1 MPLFV
6 LTCLDRPDALETR
19 MATREKHLA
28 YANETGVVRAGG
40 AFLDT
45 EGKPEGSMIIVEV
58 EDIAAARA
66 FAAADPY
73 AIAGV
78 FTSTEV
84 RPWRM
89 ALGGFA

>member
-6 LTCLDRPDALETR
+6 LTCLDRPGALETR
-19 MATREKHLA
+19 MATRERHLA
-28 YANETGVVRAGG
+28 YADESGVVRAGG
-40 AFLDT
+40 AFLDAD
-45 EGKPEGSMIIVEV
+45 GKPEGSMIIVEV
-58 EDIAAARA
+58 ADFEAAKA

-78 FTSTEV
+78 FASTEV

>member
-6 LTCLDRPDALETR
+6 LTCLDRPGALETR
-19 MATREKHLA
+19 MATRERHLA
-28 YANETGVVRAGG
+28 YGNESGVVRAGG
-40 AFLDT
+40 AFLDA

-58 EDIAAARA
+58 EDIEAAKA

-78 FTSTEV
+78 FASTDV
-84 RPWRM
+84 RLWRM